1 MGLTGKQ
8 TKNGDGD
15 GDGDGDGEGEGDDPR
30 TMVKWDRPEL
40 ISGVSER
47 ETDEEW

>member
-1 MGLTGKQ
+1 MGLKGKQ

-15 GDGDGDGEGEGDDPR
+15 GDGPR
-30 TMVKWDRPEL
+30 TVVKWDRPEL
-40 ISGVSER
+40 ISGGSER